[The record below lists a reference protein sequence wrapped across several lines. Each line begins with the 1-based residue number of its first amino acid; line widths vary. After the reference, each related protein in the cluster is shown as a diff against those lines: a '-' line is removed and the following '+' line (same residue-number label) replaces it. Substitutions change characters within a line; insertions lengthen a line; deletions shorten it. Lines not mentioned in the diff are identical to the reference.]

1 MKTIFGFL
9 CILISIPAFSQVNI
23 TPPSATYGNLS
34 TPLYNPELASE
45 YFRSKMIENRK
56 DNNNYVEGNALL
68 FDKFLSAKI
77 SNIENIVLANYNLVT
92 DEVLIKIKADTYA
105 IYKTDNYGEIEFLDG
120 KEKLV
125 LLDYPEKQ
133 NVVKGYLFQIYSDK
147 KYTLY
152 KKNYSIFINGKE
164 ARNSFEIS
172 TPNKIASQKSILFFK
187 KNNSQQV
194 YKFPSKRKELIKLL
208 PENDQII
215 KKFFKSKS
223 LKNISAVSVINFF
236 KAIKKHGR

>member
-77 SNIENIVLANYNLVT
+77 SNIENIVLAN
-92 DEVLIKIKADTYA
+92 
-105 IYKTDNYGEIEFLDG
+105 
-120 KEKLV
+120 
-125 LLDYPEKQ
+125 
-133 NVVKGYLFQIYSDK
+133 
-147 KYTLY
+147 
-152 KKNYSIFINGKE
+152 
-164 ARNSFEIS
+164 
-172 TPNKIASQKSILFFK
+172 
-187 KNNSQQV
+187 
-194 YKFPSKRKELIKLL
+194 
-208 PENDQII
+208 II
-215 KKFFKSKS
+215 WSPM
-223 LKNISAVSVINFF
+223 
-236 KAIKKHGR
+236 RY